1 MVMETIQKAGYQNE
15 VTVKAASG
23 DVGAPAASVGRV
35 AAAAV
40 EAADL
45 YASDEVE
52 KHARYIADAWEVVLK
67 EQTKVYTRQLRQ
79 LSNGLGTEAAE
90 PITLHPLPYQWWNL
104 LLAGP
109 FQSIAALGPFLP
121 HKIIRHDEP
130 AFMIAA
136 LWRNPAP
143 IPPGFGNP
151 SAAQIMAPY
160 DFRIHLE
167 TCNLTAC
174 VNGPDF
180 GPIDGVFGGGFIN
193 TFTVPINFAQPQ
205 QGRPTLYEMNMVV
218 DILGPGVGLP
228 PFAGFATWVLD
239 PDLEPPFFF
248 PFIPG
253 VGPVFIPGV
262 GPRLQH
268 DTPARFAVYI

>member
-1 MVMETIQKAGYQNE
+1 MAMDIETKAGNHGE
-15 VTVKAASG
+15 VTVRAPS
-23 DVGAPAASVGRV
+23 VETETPAATVGTV
-35 AAAAV
+35 AAAAM

-45 YASDEVE
+45 YAQDEVE
-52 KHARYIADAWEVVLK
+52 KHAKHIANAWEVVLK

-79 LSNGLGTEAAE
+79 LSKGPGTEAAE
-90 PITLHPLPYQWWNL
+90 PITLHPQPYQWWNL

-109 FQSIAALGPFLP
+109 FQPIARLGPFLP
-121 HKIIRHDEP
+121 HKIIRHGEP

-151 SAAQIMAPY
+151 SAAQIMAPFN
-160 DFRIHLE
+160 FRIHLE
-167 TCNLTAC
+167 TCDLTAC
-174 VNGPDF
+174 ANGPDF

-193 TFTVPINFAQPQ
+193 TFFIPINFPQPQ
-205 QGRPTLYEMNMVV
+205 DGRPTLYETNMVV
-218 DILGPGVGLP
+218 DILGPGPGLP

-253 VGPVFIPGV
+253 IGPIFIPGV

-268 DTPARFAVYI
+268 DTPARYAVYV